1 MGRLKIAWA
10 RSADH
15 MQYTCAQNSNVH
27 PNIIGIMS
35 NVITI
40 LIKAKWFPKAL
51 HVWQDEHG
59 SSWVM
64 SGAKLSPD
72 VVANAINRSFTN
84 LEMYRAASH
93 YNGKGL
99 SEGMHYNATMANLRC
114 LTDKQY
120 DIKCILETIMSAA
133 TWPAERINN
142 AFPAYPC
149 CCPRCG
155 GEIEDALHCFWTCP
169 ANNNILE
176 DSVQNTQ
183 HLIPAAVAKCKD
195 APCLWLRGLLP
206 SSYISIPPEDEPC
219 VHSSISWINITVNN
233 VCIGSGTYYGD
244 ASGGEFTRYP
254 DIRRV
259 GVAFAQVSASGSLI
273 FAAHFPLSGEFQT
286 VARGELTAVVEL
298 IRLAQHGTDICFV
311 TGNKTVYNNYV
322 AGRNVAALSSD
333 CDLYYDLFQMLI
345 RKSINLTLRWM
356 PSHLNEPGCTKVRPA
371 DVSDVDILGNGFADK
386 YAAEAALAHQV
397 SLQTSTDVRYY
408 YSLTNKIQRR
418 LITVMQ
424 NLPAR
429 SKYRTVRMPA
439 EEQASLQQKVG
450 ESMHTVVLAGERAA
464 CSVCLDSFR
473 VKDPAFQLW
482 LAGIC
487 TPTLST
493 NRPSHYPANKILHVG
508 NRYTHPSHKIQTHR
522 GLVYCAKCGCRA
534 TNQMRLMGNR
544 CVPPGLHGKASL
556 KAILADRLPPGLDEW
571 PD

>member
-1 MGRLKIAWA
+1 M
-10 RSADH
+10 
-15 MQYTCAQNSNVH
+15 AQ
-27 PNIIGIMS
+27 GI
-35 NVITI
+35 TPI
-40 LIKAKWFPKAL
+40 LL
-51 HVWQDEHG
+51 
-59 SSWVM
+59 
-64 SGAKLSPD
+64 
-72 VVANAINRSFTN
+72 
-84 LEMYRAASH
+84 
-93 YNGKGL
+93 
-99 SEGMHYNATMANLRC
+99 
-114 LTDKQY
+114 
-120 DIKCILETIMSAA
+120 
-133 TWPAERINN
+133 
-142 AFPAYPC
+142 
-149 CCPRCG
+149 
-155 GEIEDALHCFWTCP
+155 
-169 ANNNILE
+169 
-176 DSVQNTQ
+176 
-183 HLIPAAVAKCKD
+183 
-195 APCLWLRGLLP
+195 
-206 SSYISIPPEDEPC
+206 YIHTPEDEPC

-298 IRLAQHGTDICFV
+298 IRLAQHGTDICFI
-311 TGNKTVYNNYV
+311 TDNKTVYNNHC
-322 AGRNVAALSSD
+322 AGRHVAALSSD
-333 CDLYYDLFQMLI
+333 CDLFYDLFQMLI

-418 LITVMQ
+418 LVTVMQ

-493 NRPSHYPANKILHVG
+493 NRPSHYPATKILHVG